1 MRKTENG
8 LLMLNL
14 FFVVSIEVANVVT
27 AKVVNT
33 GLMLGGAPVLVPGG
47 AITYAFTF
55 LCTDI
60 IGEIWGRKEAN
71 KAVWRGFVLQL
82 FALVLILLTK
92 WLPANDPAM
101 QSAYDVLLG
110 QVPIFA
116 FGSLVAYWCS
126 QSWDVWF
133 FHKIRDKWLAKH
145 GGNTDHRWI
154 WNNASTMTSQI
165 IDTVIYISIAF
176 GLGLGWFWQEGGV
189 RLIFNMVVGQ
199 YLLKFVLAILDTPF
213 FYFFTRRMKD
223 NK

>member
-14 FFVVSIEVANVVT
+14 FFVVSIVVANVVT

-60 IGEIWGRKEAN
+60 IGEIWGKKEAN

-101 QSAYDVLLG
+101 QNSYDMLLG

-133 FHKIRDKWLAKH
+133 FHKIRNRWMSKH
-145 GGNTDHRWI
+145 EGNTSHRWI

-176 GLGLGWFWQEGGV
+176 GFGLGWFWQDGGV

-199 YLLKFVLAILDTPF
+199 YLLKFLLAILDTPF
-213 FYFFTRRMKD
+213 FYFFTRKMKEQ
-223 NK
+223 